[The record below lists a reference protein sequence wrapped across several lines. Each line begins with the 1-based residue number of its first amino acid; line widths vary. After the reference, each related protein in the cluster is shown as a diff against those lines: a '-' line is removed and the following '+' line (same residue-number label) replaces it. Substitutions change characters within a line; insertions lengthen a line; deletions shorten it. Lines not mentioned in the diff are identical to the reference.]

1 MRKIILSLAMLL
13 HFIGMSQSD
22 TATIMYYNILNF
34 PGSTPERIANFRTVM
49 QYTKPDLILITELLS
64 DAGANTLL
72 TQGLNVYG
80 EAKYQKAP
88 FIDGEDTDNMLFYNS
103 DMFTLLST
111 DTIDTDLR
119 AIGEYILYYN
129 IPEPYTTQD
138 TIFLNMY
145 VAHLKSSTGSA
156 NEQQRLAEVMQFR
169 QHVAA
174 KPGLENIFFGGDFN
188 LYTAA
193 EPAYNALITADQ
205 YPLADVL
212 PAGNWHDNESYAGYH
227 TQSPRTTQ
235 FGGGANGGLDDRF
248 DFMLFTGDLI
258 SGSNKV
264 SYIPNSLKPLGNDGQ
279 HFNKSLLD
287 VPANNLYPD
296 SVVQAIYYMSDHL
309 PLISK
314 FVLQPDVVP
323 PSYELSVTAFL
334 EGPFDGSQMTTSI
347 TESLPL
353 TSPYGQSP
361 WNLPENPSVPSIPN
375 NEIVDWV
382 LVELRDAH
390 DAASAGSGT
399 MVMQQAGFLLK
410 DGSIVDLDGQSNLQF
425 NGTISQQP
433 YIVIRHRNHLGIMSA
448 LPMSLTGNIYSYN
461 LSLSSGSAFSGG
473 QKQLTP
479 GIWGMIAGDSDASG
493 QINFIDKN
501 TNWKTESG
509 HSGYLPGDF
518 NLDGQIDNTD
528 KNGYFIINYLDS
540 SNIPQ

>member
-1 MRKIILSLAMLL
+1 MLL
-13 HFIGMSQSD
+13 HLIGISQTD
-22 TATIMYYNILNF
+22 TATIVYYNILNF
-34 PGSTPERIANFRTVM
+34 PGGFPERIANFRTVM
-49 QYTKPDLILITELLS
+49 QYAKPDLILITELIS
-64 DAGANTLL
+64 DAGAQTLL
-72 TQGLNVYG
+72 SEGLNVYG
-80 EAKYQKAP
+80 ETKYQKAP

-103 DMFTLLST
+103 EMFTLLST

-169 QHVAA
+169 QHIEA
-174 KPGLENIFFGGDFN
+174 KSGLENIFFGGDFN

-193 EPAYNALITADQ
+193 EPSYNALITADQ

-212 PAGNWHDNESYAGYH
+212 PAGNWHDNETYAAYH

-248 DFMLFTGDLI
+248 DFMLFTSDLI
-258 SGSNKV
+258 SGSNNV
-264 SYIPNSLKPLGNDGQ
+264 SYIPNSLKSIGNDGQ

-287 VPANNLYPD
+287 IPANNLYPD

-309 PLISK
+309 PLIGK
-314 FVLQPDVVP
+314 FIVQPDVVP

-334 EGPFDGSQMTTSI
+334 EGPFDGNQMTTSI
-347 TESLPL
+347 TEMLPL
-353 TSPYGQSP
+353 TSPFGQAP

-390 DAASAGSGT
+390 DAPSAGSGT
-399 MVMQQAGFLLK
+399 MVMQKAGFLLK
-410 DGSIVDLDGQSNLQF
+410 NGSIVDLDGQSNLQF

-433 YIVIRHRNHLGIMSA
+433 FIVIRHRNHLGIMSA
-448 LPMSLTGNIYSYN
+448 LPMSLSGNTYSYN

-473 QKQLTP
+473 QKQLAS
-479 GIWGMIAGDSDASG
+479 GLWGMIAGDSDASG
-493 QINFIDKN
+493 QINYIDKN
-501 TNWKTESG
+501 INWKTESG

-528 KNGYFIINYLDS
+528 KNGYLIINFLDS